1 MSIEPKDLSHTTTDD
16 TKAQLHRERLARLA
30 ALEDDSITIKPM
42 LMIKPNKPLNPRRL
56 LGMTFLLLILF
67 GCLLLCTPWARVDGR
82 WPGLLFDG
90 SFDWH
95 LCWSI
100 ILDNFF
106 MATSAS
112 CVTGLTV
119 VDVPTYYTD
128 FGQVILLCCIQLGG
142 IGLMTLG
149 TLIVSLLLGRLSSSG
164 ESQIVMNYG
173 ASATTRPNDILWQTI
188 RYVAFFECVG
198 LLVLSYRYFVG
209 YDYPLLKSLWYGTFH
224 AISAFCNAGI
234 SLHSENLIAV
244 NHDVT
249 YMLMIT
255 VLVIL
260 GGIGFLVI
268 SNLAHYRFWRRDL
281 RLKGQISLH
290 SRLVLWTT
298 LILLIVGTTL
308 FVIFEWNASLATEE
322 MPSVYES
329 LKQGQFSVAFDSLKA
344 NFMKILT
351 SFAQTTSFRTAGFN
365 YIDLTEVSTPA
376 NTLSIILMLIGA
388 SPGSMAGGV
397 KTTTVVVL
405 VLLIRAYVRGDQTVH
420 VHQRTIPDTVCR
432 EAMVLFV
439 FYLLM
444 VFVFYF
450 MLSITET
457 LLLQKAGSLGLF
469 YEVSSA
475 FGTVGTSLNATTSL
489 SPIGRVI
496 ISLAMFLG
504 RIGPLSIA
512 MMMAGH
518 QRVHRVRY
526 PEESVS
532 VG

>member
-1 MSIEPKDLSHTTTDD
+1 
-16 TKAQLHRERLARLA
+16 
-30 ALEDDSITIKPM
+30 
-42 LMIKPNKPLNPRRL
+42 
-56 LGMTFLLLILF
+56 
-67 GCLLLCTPWARVDGR
+67 
-82 WPGLLFDG
+82 
-90 SFDWH
+90 
-95 LCWSI
+95 
-100 ILDNFF
+100 
-106 MATSAS
+106 
-112 CVTGLTV
+112 
-119 VDVPTYYTD
+119 
-128 FGQVILLCCIQLGG
+128 G

-234 SLHSENLIAV
+234 SLHSENL
-244 NHDVT
+244 
-249 YMLMIT
+249 
-255 VLVIL
+255 
-260 GGIGFLVI
+260 
-268 SNLAHYRFWRRDL
+268 LAHYRFWRRDL